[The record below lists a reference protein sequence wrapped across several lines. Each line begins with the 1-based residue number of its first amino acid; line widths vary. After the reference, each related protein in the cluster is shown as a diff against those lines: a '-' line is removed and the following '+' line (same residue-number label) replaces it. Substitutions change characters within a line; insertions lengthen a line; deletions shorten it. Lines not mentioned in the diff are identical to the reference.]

1 MDACKCSWHRTRVNA
16 AGVLSCVRAA
26 AAVKRLRWIAF
37 RSAFLFDLVGP
48 HAFIC
53 GLTLLFQCIWFG
65 IKIVFMH
72 FSNFEREHE
81 HLLAIA
87 IAKCTEK
94 DSESQIHYLRLRA
107 HLTVVTNFRSRL
119 FLTLMLFPT
128 NIIPKPAISP

>member
-1 MDACKCSWHRTRVNA
+1 M
-16 AGVLSCVRAA
+16 RAA

-107 HLTVVTNFRSRL
+107 HLYGGDEFSEQALLDIDAVSDKHYSEASNFSL
-119 FLTLMLFPT
+119 NFCAKT
-128 NIIPKPAISP
+128 